1 MRQSSAFLINYQK
14 IIIFTQNSVIM
25 KITAISFQ
33 KYKTPHI
40 VISKSQI
47 EEYIKSF
54 TSCLQIKPQQLYYPV
69 KVNSNPAVIE
79 LMKNRGI
86 NFEVG
91 AISECKLLIN
101 QDIAPNRIRYGNPV
115 KSADSI
121 QEAYRM
127 GITCFGADSTEEL
140 EKIAKNAPQ
149 SSVYIRVA
157 VDNSGAEWAL
167 THKFGCN
174 TDAVDSLFELGKKL
188 LLTMFGL
195 SFHVGWNND
204 HLETWHRVFRN
215 ISELAI
221 QLKQKHSSFNS
232 VNIGGGFPAH
242 HGNQTEKLRRI
253 SEVILPYL
261 LKWQNEEKLDVV
273 AEPGSYLMANAGILV
288 VKVIARIERNNV
300 DWVYVDSGIF
310 QGFSWIMGGL
320 SYNIEALNPNE
331 DELTKKMVVCGPTC
345 DTHDVFSHS
354 VILPD
359 SISEGD
365 LLLISP
371 AGAYISSSKSYNGFD
386 FPREEVVE

>member
-1 MRQSSAFLINYQK
+1 M
-14 IIIFTQNSVIM
+14 T
-25 KITAISFQ
+25 TSFQ

-40 VISKSQI
+40 VISKGQI
-47 EEYIKSF
+47 EAHIESF
-54 TSCLQIKPQQLYYPV
+54 CACLQFKPQQLFYPV

-79 LMKNRGI
+79 LMKFRGI

-91 AISECKLLIN
+91 AISECKLLLD
-101 QDIAPNRIRYGNPV
+101 QGIAPNRIRYGNPV
-115 KSADSI
+115 KSAESI
-121 QEAYRM
+121 QEAHRM
-127 GITCFGADSTEEL
+127 GIPFFGADSAEEL
-140 EKIAKNAPQ
+140 EKIAKYAPQ

-167 THKFGCN
+167 THKFGCKTN
-174 TDAVDSLFELGKKL
+174 AVDSLFELGKKL
-188 LLTMFGL
+188 SLTMFGL
-195 SFHVGWNND
+195 SFHVGWNNE
-204 HLETWHRVFRN
+204 HLETWHRVCRD

-242 HGNQTEKLRRI
+242 HGNQTEKLHHI

-261 LKWQNEEKLDVV
+261 LKWKNEEKLEVV
-273 AEPGSYLMANAGILV
+273 AEPGSYLLANAGTMV
-288 VKVIARIERNNV
+288 VKVIARIVRNNV

-320 SYNIEALNPNE
+320 SYKIEALSPKD
-331 DELTKKMVVCGPTC
+331 DEITKKMVVCGPTC

-365 LLLISP
+365 LLLVSP

-386 FPREEVVE
+386 FPEEVVVE